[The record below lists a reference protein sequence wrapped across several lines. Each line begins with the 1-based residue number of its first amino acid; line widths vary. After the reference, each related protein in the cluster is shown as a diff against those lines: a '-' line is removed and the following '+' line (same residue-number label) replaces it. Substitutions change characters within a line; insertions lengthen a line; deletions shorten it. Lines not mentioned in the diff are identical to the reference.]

1 MLEGGTGLKHE
12 GVVYREIQES
22 TELTRLGFM
31 AYWRHS
37 NCNPTLEP
45 FLKLLRERYPDLSG
59 MRPV

>member
-1 MLEGGTGLKHE
+1 
-12 GVVYREIQES
+12 
-22 TELTRLGFM
+22 M
-31 AYWRHS
+31 AYWRQS